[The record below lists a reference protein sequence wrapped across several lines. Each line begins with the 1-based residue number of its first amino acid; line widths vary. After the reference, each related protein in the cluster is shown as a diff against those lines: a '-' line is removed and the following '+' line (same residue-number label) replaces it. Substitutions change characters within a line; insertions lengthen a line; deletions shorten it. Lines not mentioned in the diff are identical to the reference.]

1 MEFNKIINS
10 NYFLIKKISQPNSYQ
25 RLASTLKYSTFK
37 PLSNNTLTYKL
48 LTQSH
53 TQIYI
58 NSLHTLPSYKTSCK
72 SQENF
77 NFFPTSILSLSSQ
90 LGEVFSN
97 SLSNYTPYHRK
108 EYFRISSLYSKDE
121 ENSSEKVVHKSITTT
136 NNTPTSIT
144 KIDSQHHHDH
154 RHHNEVLAPPLTEE
168 QIAKHEK
175 EKQIYQKIRKFEHYN
190 YFRSIS
196 KPSYYDTLK
205 IDDDDKNLSL
215 IDRFYHRYFSK
226 RKICTKYNSRNLN
239 RGFVYIRPEKEAE
252 QTTTICDCS
261 TDKSPRELMV
271 LLGWWNCHPKHLKK
285 YVKLYS
291 SIGHPVLAY
300 ISPTLLLIVPKILNI
315 KNEHLMKQLFKFWRE
330 KRDKGEEYKIMF
342 HTFSDNGSYVFAHF
356 TYVLQV
362 NLRKYRRK
370 MKAKEKQ
377 LLERLNLTSLTI
389 TPSLSSMTYKI
400 SLANHPLNRNSNF
413 NSIEHNNS
421 NSSNSNNDSTTTV
434 DNNNTNDYNHHED
447 SKYDQMTEDEF
458 LVLLEDKEK
467 DGHWKRGDRTYKLVQ
482 SYRQAKKDYD
492 DYEKFFYCMEA
503 VIMDSGPSLLTQ
515 SVITRGITAGITSM
529 KCMRYFGIKHTN
541 YSPKLSK
548 MICYFYY
555 IYVRQPSIAKYLLD
569 IYYPAFYNVPKH
581 MAYMFMYGNGD
592 RVICPDL
599 IEPYI
604 YNLQKNGFLIRR
616 AYFEGSDHVMH
627 FVVHRE
633 VYKSEVLKFI
643 HDIRE
648 HSKIQSKSG
657 VRVIYDEKTGI
668 IQDHEKILI
677 PDKSKSDIKSIWARA
692 KKDEEHFRFLGIIP
706 KRSKPVESMK
716 SPMDTIR
723 DPFEIR
729 KKIKKLQ
736 EKK

>member
-1 MEFNKIINS
+1 
-10 NYFLIKKISQPNSYQ
+10 
-25 RLASTLKYSTFK
+25 
-37 PLSNNTLTYKL
+37 
-48 LTQSH
+48 
-53 TQIYI
+53 
-58 NSLHTLPSYKTSCK
+58 
-72 SQENF
+72 
-77 NFFPTSILSLSSQ
+77 
-90 LGEVFSN
+90 
-97 SLSNYTPYHRK
+97 
-108 EYFRISSLYSKDE
+108 
-121 ENSSEKVVHKSITTT
+121 
-136 NNTPTSIT
+136 
-144 KIDSQHHHDH
+144 
-154 RHHNEVLAPPLTEE
+154 
-168 QIAKHEK
+168 
-175 EKQIYQKIRKFEHYN
+175 
-190 YFRSIS
+190 
-196 KPSYYDTLK
+196 
-205 IDDDDKNLSL
+205 
-215 IDRFYHRYFSK
+215 
-226 RKICTKYNSRNLN
+226 
-239 RGFVYIRPEKEAE
+239 
-252 QTTTICDCS
+252 
-261 TDKSPRELMV
+261 MV
-271 LLGWWNCHPKHLKK
+271 ILGWWNCHPKHLRK

-300 ISPTLLLIVPKILNI
+300 ISPTLLLVVPKILNI
-315 KNEHLMKQLFKFWRE
+315 KNEHLMKQLFQFWRE
-330 KRDKGEEYKIMF
+330 KRAKGEEYKIMF

-389 TPSLSSMTYKI
+389 TPSISSMAYRI
-400 SLANHPLNRNSNF
+400 SLANHPLNGNPSLNA
-413 NSIEHNNS
+413 IEHDTNDNTTDTD
-421 NSSNSNNDSTTTV
+421 NYHYEHHNNDR
-434 DNNNTNDYNHHED
+434 
-447 SKYDQMTEDEF
+447 MTEDEF

-467 DGHWKRGDRTYKLVQ
+467 DGHWKRGDRTHKLVQ

-529 KCMRYFGIKHTN
+529 KCMKYFGIKHTN
-541 YSPKLSK
+541 YLPKLSR

-633 VYKSEVLKFI
+633 VYESEVLKFI

-648 HSKIQSKSG
+648 HSKIECKSG

-677 PDKSKSDIKSIWARA
+677 PEKRKSNIKSIWARA

-706 KRSKPVESMK
+706 KRSGPVESMK
-716 SPMDTIR
+716 GPMDSMKN
-723 DPFEIR
+723 PFEIR

-736 EKK
+736 EKNKEIK